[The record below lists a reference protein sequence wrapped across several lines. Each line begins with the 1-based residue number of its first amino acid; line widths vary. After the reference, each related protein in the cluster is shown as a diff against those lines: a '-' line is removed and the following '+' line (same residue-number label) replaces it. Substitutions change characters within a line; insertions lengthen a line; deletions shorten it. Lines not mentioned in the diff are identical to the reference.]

1 LAVGIIL
8 ITLALNLTFLT
19 LSLDFKIQK
28 MRKYIKI
35 WSLVSV
41 TAMVILVGCKRGD
54 DLYISPNSP
63 AEVTPGL
70 LLTAIE
76 VSTFNSY
83 EGNLVKNASILVQQN
98 AGVDGQAIPINNYN
112 LPENEFDNQWKQL
125 YQALFNCK
133 DLQTRYGAA
142 NPYYSG
148 VTDVLS
154 AMNWGLLTDLWGDIP
169 FSEALQG
176 QINYQAKYDSQE
188 QVIKGILTLLDG
200 AIAKLQL
207 PAANNTFLP
216 GNDDLAFKGDVS
228 KWIKVAYSLKARYQN
243 RLSKTSLYNA
253 ADVLESLSKGI
264 SSSSEDFITIHGPN
278 PNEANQWYDFQ
289 NNRANYILAS
299 LPFVDSI
306 KLRPT
311 DLRLYSYFDS
321 TSLGGVIGTPI
332 DNATADASPWGTY
345 LAGSSSVG
353 IRILSFT
360 EMKFI
365 EAEVKARK
373 GDATAFQALN
383 DAIKESCITVT
394 NGVYNGNDIA
404 NYTAANTNVSRIIY
418 EKWIALF
425 GSAEPYNDYRKTGFP
440 VLSVNPNGL
449 LSVIPKRFPTPQA
462 ERVSNPN
469 APVPA
474 LTTPVWFAQ

>member
-1 LAVGIIL
+1 M
-8 ITLALNLTFLT
+8 
-19 LSLDFKIQK
+19 K
-28 MRKYIKI
+28 KYIKFV
-35 WSLVSV
+35 SLSSV
-41 TAMVILVGCKRGD
+41 LALGILTGCKRGD

-63 AEVTPGL
+63 AEVTPSL

-83 EGNLVKNASILVQQN
+83 EGNLIKNASILTQQN
-98 AGVDGQAIPINNYN
+98 AGVDGQAVPVNNYN
-112 LPENEFDNQWKQL
+112 LPENEFDNQWSQL
-125 YQALFNCK
+125 YQATFNVK

-148 VTDVLS
+148 IADVLS
-154 AMNWGLLTDLWGDIP
+154 AMNFGLLTDMWGDVP
-169 FSEALQG
+169 FSQALQG
-176 QINYQAKYDSQE
+176 QANYQPKYDSQE
-188 QVIKGILTLLDG
+188 EVIKGILKMLDDG
-200 AIAKLQL
+200 IAKMQR
-207 PAANNTFLP
+207 PSSDNTFLP
-216 GNDDLAFKGDVS
+216 GKDDLAFDGNVS

-243 RLSKTSLYNA
+243 RLSKTSIYNA
-253 ADVLESLSKGI
+253 ADVLASLSNGI
-264 SSSSEDFITIHGPN
+264 QSSGEDFMTIHGPN
-278 PNEANQWYDFQ
+278 PNEANQWNDFQ
-289 NNRANYILAS
+289 NNRQNYILAS

-321 TSLGGVIGTPI
+321 TGLGGVVGTPI
-332 DNATADASPWGTY
+332 ENATADASPWGDY

-365 EAEVKARK
+365 EAEVKARQ
-373 GDATAFQALN
+373 GDATAADALN
-383 DAIKESCITVT
+383 QAIKESCITVT
-394 NGVYNGNDIA
+394 NGVYNGSDIA
-404 NYTAANTNVSRIIY
+404 NYTVANTNISRIMY

-440 VLSVNPNGL
+440 ILKINPNGL

>member
-1 LAVGIIL
+1 MKNYIKFLSLSSV
-8 ITLALNLTFLT
+8 LT
-19 LSLDFKIQK
+19 LGIF
-28 MRKYIKI
+28 
-35 WSLVSV
+35 
-41 TAMVILVGCKRGD
+41 TGCKRGD
-54 DLYISPNSP
+54 DLYISPNEP
-63 AEVTPGL
+63 TVVTPSL

-83 EGNLVKNASILVQQN
+83 EGNLIKNASILTQQN
-98 AGVDGQAIPINNYN
+98 TGVDGQAVPINNYN
-112 LPENEFDNQWKQL
+112 LAEGEFDNQWGQL
-125 YQALFNCK
+125 YQATFNVK
-133 DLQTRYGAA
+133 DLQARYGAA

-148 VTDVLS
+148 IADVLS
-154 AMNWGLLTDLWGDIP
+154 AMNFGLLTDMWGDVP
-169 FSEALQG
+169 FSQALQG
-176 QINYQAKYDSQE
+176 QANYQPKYDSQE
-188 QVIKGILTLLDG
+188 EVIKGILKMLDDG
-200 AIAKLQL
+200 IAKMQR
-207 PAANNTFLP
+207 PKTNNTFLP
-216 GNDDLAFKGDVS
+216 GKDDLAFQGDVS

-253 ADVLESLSKGI
+253 ADILASLSKGI
-264 SSSSEDFITIHGPN
+264 QSSAEDFMTIHGPN

-289 NNRANYILAS
+289 NNRENYILAS
-299 LPFVDSI
+299 LSFVDSM

-321 TSLGGVIGTPI
+321 TGLGGVKGTPI
-332 DNATADASPWGTY
+332 DNPTAEASKWGSY

-353 IRILSFT
+353 IRVISFT

-365 EAEVKARK
+365 EAEVKQRK
-373 GDATAFQALN
+373 SDATAVDALN
-383 DAIKESCITVT
+383 QAIKESCITVT

-404 NYTAANTNVSRIIY
+404 NYTAATTNISRIMY

-440 VLSVNPNGL
+440 ALKINPNGL
-449 LSVIPKRFPTPQA
+449 MNVIPKRYPTPQA

-469 APVPA
+469 APIPA